1 MIAEA
6 VWIGGAL
13 TLAWPLA
20 GLHWL
25 GYRSWQKTTATV
37 VRLDADPS
45 PSAGDGRLVAP
56 VVAFRLPGGAEVEVT
71 EAIRANTPLRVG
83 QKVAVIYPPEQP
95 TQARV
100 AANHYTMHLVVGAI
114 GVVILLIG
122 VFGHA

>member
-1 MIAEA
+1 MIVEA

-13 TLAWPLA
+13 SLAWPLA

-25 GYRSWQKTTATV
+25 GYRSWQEATATV

-56 VVAFRLPGGAEVEVT
+56 VVAFRLPSGAVVEAT
-71 EAIRANTPLRVG
+71 EAVRTNTPLRVG
-83 QKVAVIYPPEQP
+83 QKVAVLYPPEQP

-100 AANHYTMHLVVGAI
+100 AANLYTMHLVVGAI
-114 GVVILLIG
+114 GIVILLIG
-122 VFGHA
+122 VFGHG